1 MTFSLIQKSTYFL
14 QTLGRSTMITAA
26 NGARVSA
33 MKIFSITLRYF
44 RDHAIQELRDATGTK
59 IGHVSGAWRRVAAR
73 GNVDCVAGGHPVGGH
88 RARHLEAGGQA
99 VHARGGVSGHSNV
112 EKR

>member
-1 MTFSLIQKSTYFL
+1 
-14 QTLGRSTMITAA
+14 MITAA

-59 IGHVSGAWRRVAAR
+59 IGHVSGAWRHVAT
-73 GNVDCVAGGHPVGGH
+73 
-88 RARHLEAGGQA
+88 
-99 VHARGGVSGHSNV
+99 RGGTW
-112 EKR
+112 

>member
-1 MTFSLIQKSTYFL
+1 
-14 QTLGRSTMITAA
+14 MITAA

-59 IGHVSGAWRRVAAR
+59 IGHVSGAWRHVAAR
-73 GNVDCVAGGHPVGGH
+73 GNVDCVAGGHPVGGD

-99 VHARGGVSGHSNV
+99 VHARGGVSGHSDV
-112 EKR
+112 

>member
-1 MTFSLIQKSTYFL
+1 MTF

-33 MKIFSITLRYF
+33 MKVFSITLRYF

-59 IGHVSGAWRRVAAR
+59 IGHVSGAWRRVASR
-73 GNVDCVAGGHPVGGH
+73 GNVAVLQEDIRWVVTVPAIW
-88 RARHLEAGGQA
+88 RQEAKQFMREA
-99 VHARGGVSGHSNV
+99 AYQVIAMYTY
-112 EKR
+112 

>member
-1 MTFSLIQKSTYFL
+1 MTFFFHSEVYCV

-59 IGHVSGAWRRVAAR
+59 IGHVSGAWRHVAT
-73 GNVDCVAGGHPVGGH
+73 
-88 RARHLEAGGQA
+88 
-99 VHARGGVSGHSNV
+99 RGGTW
-112 EKR
+112 